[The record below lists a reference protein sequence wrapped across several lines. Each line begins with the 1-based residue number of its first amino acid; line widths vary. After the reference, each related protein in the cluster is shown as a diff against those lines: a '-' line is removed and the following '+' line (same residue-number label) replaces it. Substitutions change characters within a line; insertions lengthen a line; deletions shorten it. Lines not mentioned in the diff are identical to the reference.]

1 MRHANVVQNDVLGRL
16 RQLRVKLRLH
26 VHPRLL
32 AVIRVIINK

>member
-16 RQLRVKLRLH
+16 LQLRVKLRLH